1 MMYMNTWNIF
11 LVYKLCFLW
20 INYLSFDI
28 PLRHYS
34 SPPLSKTFLFRSPH
48 LVPNVPSSTR
58 SPTQNGMCTCFI
70 VHAASMILDAQLVW
84 HERMSIRSVCKSC
97 TLGRIIIEVIVTP
110 VLCRTAILCMYEANG
125 ASQARHPRRA
135 SHASQIQKGLLSTL
149 PEAARCFRS
158 TICCCLL
165 AKKNKLTPLRKFCSS

>member
-1 MMYMNTWNIF
+1 MYMNTWNIF

-34 SPPLSKTFLFRSPH
+34 SPPLSKTFLFRSPTPCPKCPKQH
-48 LVPNVPSSTR
+48 SVSYSKTVCVLVSL
-58 SPTQNGMCTCFI
+58 F
-70 VHAASMILDAQLVW
+70 HAASMILDAQLVW
-84 HERMSIRSVCKSC
+84 HERMSIRSVCKCC

-125 ASQARHPRRA
+125 ASQALTRRT
-135 SHASQIQKGLLSTL
+135 SHAFSYKKACCQVFRRLPGASEVLFVAACLQKQLLN
-149 PEAARCFRS
+149 
-158 TICCCLL
+158 LL
-165 AKKNKLTPLRKFCSS
+165 L

>member
-1 MMYMNTWNIF
+1 MYMNTSNIF

-84 HERMSIRSVCKSC
+84 HERMSIRSVCKCC

-110 VLCRTAILCMYEANG
+110 VLCRTASCACMRPMG
-125 ASQARHPRRA
+125 HHRHWLAEHHMLSATKRPA
-135 SHASQIQKGLLSTL
+135 AKSSGGCQVLQKYYLLL
-149 PEAARCFRS
+149 PAC
-158 TICCCLL
+158 
-165 AKKNKLTPLRKFCSS
+165 KKNY

>member
-1 MMYMNTWNIF
+1 MYMNTWNIF

-84 HERMSIRSVCKSC
+84 HERMSIRSVCKCC
-97 TLGRIIIEVIVTP
+97 TLGRIIIEVIV
-110 VLCRTAILCMYEANG
+110 LQDGILCMYEANG
-125 ASQARHPRRA
+125 ASQALTRRT
-135 SHASQIQKGLLSTL
+135 SHAFSYKKACCQVFRRLPGASEVLFVAACLQKKLLN
-149 PEAARCFRS
+149 
-158 TICCCLL
+158 LL
-165 AKKNKLTPLRKFCSS
+165 L

>member
-1 MMYMNTWNIF
+1 MYMNTWNIF
-11 LVYKLCFLW
+11 LVYKLRFLW

-110 VLCRTAILCMYEANG
+110 VLCRTASSACMRPMGHHRHGILAEHHMLSATKRPAAKSSGGC
-125 ASQARHPRRA
+125 QVL
-135 SHASQIQKGLLSTL
+135 QKYYLLL
-149 PEAARCFRS
+149 PAC
-158 TICCCLL
+158 
-165 AKKNKLTPLRKFCSS
+165 KKK